1 MGVIKIIKDTILR
14 SGNAV
19 IDKTGSFYINPYDD
33 TGNWVGL
40 TKSDLSFLVA
50 YHKTELQDKYD
61 KLYRYYRGSH
71 DGIATK
77 QRKAKFKPD
86 NRIVMNY
93 TKNIVRSFTGYTS
106 SIPANVDIVDNYDDA
121 QQNLISAVD
130 AQVKDFYTLNKL
142 NKFLSHE
149 TKLASIYGRGLALI
163 YQDNLSQTRVAALD
177 PTEGFVIYS
186 QSVDHE
192 PLYGIRYIYS
202 GDKTL
207 ADIYCYSEHFE
218 TNLNGD
224 VDKFI
229 NYSIAKNV
237 DVNDITGVVEFEQQ
251 ALNYGRLPLVEFY
264 MDEEKMGLY
273 EDVLSIIDA
282 LDDAVSE
289 KKNDVDYFGDSIL
302 KVVNAIIAGKD
313 NAYKNLQDKRIIE
326 MNSTTDKPADASF
339 LTKESADGTQENLIN
354 RLLVAL
360 YDITGVVNLNDKDFT
375 NAASGTALK
384 NRLQSMR
391 ELADTTATSFSE
403 SLTAIISSFLT
414 MNRQSEFIPNIR
426 IKFNKNEPIDLL
438 DISTAMINLSNSV
451 AGGFISHETALT
463 SIPLIEDAQQEITKI
478 ENERASKISNLMTEF
493 EDDATGSARVV
504 DDEE

>member
-1 MGVIKIIKDTILR
+1 MIKIIKDTILR

-19 IDKTGSFYINPYDD
+19 IDKTGTFYINPYDD
-33 TGNWVGL
+33 TGDWVGL

-50 YHKTELQDKYD
+50 YHKTDLQDKYD

-71 DGIATK
+71 DGIANK

-106 SIPANVDIVDNYDDA
+106 SIPANVDIVDNSDDT
-121 QQNLISAVD
+121 QHDLISTVD
-130 AQVKDFYTLNKL
+130 AQVKNFCTLNKL

-149 TKLASIYGRGLALI
+149 TKLVSIYGRGLALI
-163 YQDNLSQTRVAALD
+163 YQDNLSQTRVATLD

-192 PLYGIRYIYS
+192 PLYGIRYIYSYS

-224 VDKFI
+224 VDKFGD
-229 NYSIAKNV
+229 YSIAKGV
-237 DVNDITGVVEFEQQ
+237 DVNEINGVVEFEQQ
-251 ALNYGRLPLVEFY
+251 ALSYGRLPLVEFY

-326 MNSTTDKPADASF
+326 MTSTTDKPADASF
-339 LTKESADGTQENLIN
+339 LNKESADGTQENLIN

-403 SLTAIISSFLT
+403 SVTAIISSFLT

-478 ENERASKISNLMTEF
+478 ESERASKISNLMTEF

-504 DDEE
+504 DDEN